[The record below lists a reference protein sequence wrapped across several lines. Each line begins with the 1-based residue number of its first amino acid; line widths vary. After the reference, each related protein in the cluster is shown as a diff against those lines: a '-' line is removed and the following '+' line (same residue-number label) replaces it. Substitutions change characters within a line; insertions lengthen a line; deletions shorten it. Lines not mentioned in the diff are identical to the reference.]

1 MRCGLSDYEWAATG
15 CCYVTRGLVYDMWT
29 IGVP

>member
-1 MRCGLSDYEWAATG
+1 MRYGLNDYEWAATG
-15 CCYVTRGLVYDMWT
+15 CCYATSRLVYDMWT